1 MSIVHV
7 PVMLKE
13 VIEAMKIKKSGVYV
27 DGTVGLGG
35 HAEGILRSI
44 AGGCTLIGIDRDSE
58 ALEMAKKRLKSRD
71 VHLVKDNFTN
81 MVSIVKKLGYKE
93 VDGILLDLGVSSL
106 QLKAEGRGFSFLK
119 EEPLDMRM
127 DKGQELTAGR
137 IVNEYTER
145 ELTDIL
151 WRYGE
156 ERFCRRI
163 ARAIVAARS
172 ESPIKTCSELAQI
185 IEKTVKRGRKFYFPG
200 RIHPAT
206 RTFQALRIEVNKEL
220 TALSL
225 AIEGGVSILKHEA
238 RFCVLS
244 YHSLEDRIIKHSFRQ
259 MAKNG
264 SVAVITKKP
273 LIPSEDERDANPSS
287 RSAKLRVVEKV

>member
-7 PVMLKE
+7 PVMLEE
-13 VIEAMKIKKSGVYV
+13 VIEAMKLKKSGVYV

-44 AGGCTLIGIDRDSE
+44 AGGCTLVGIDRDSE
-58 ALEMAKKRLKSRD
+58 ALEIAKKRLKNKD
-71 VHLVKDNFTN
+71 VHLVKDNFSN
-81 MVSIVKKLGYKE
+81 IVSIVKKLGYKE

-137 IVNEYTER
+137 IVNVYAER

-163 ARAIVAARS
+163 ARAIVTARS
-172 ESPIKTCSELAQI
+172 QSPIKTCSELAQI
-185 IEKTVKRGRKFYFPG
+185 IEKTVRRGRKFYFPG

-206 RTFQALRIEVNKEL
+206 RTFQALRIENR
-220 TALSL
+220 SWCHH
-225 AIEGGVSILKHEA
+225 IE
-238 RFCVLS
+238 
-244 YHSLEDRIIKHSFRQ
+244 
-259 MAKNG
+259 
-264 SVAVITKKP
+264 T
-273 LIPSEDERDANPSS
+273 
-287 RSAKLRVVEKV
+287 